1 MHADGNGG
9 GGLGRREVQDVELPE
24 RAGVVHGRR
33 GQPGQVVLH
42 GLVRL
47 GRRGSGFQAGDDDV
61 IIQVH
66 RGPHPPRLGVLSR
79 ITIIHLDA
87 GEAWVADERDLQ
99 PRARRRD
106 VHRRAQPDHGHDV
119 AVEVRL
125 AEQPPRGA
133 HRLAHR
139 LQVTLP
145 RCCRRRRGG
154 RHRALLLPLLRRL
167 ITTRPIWP
175 GRGLRRRA
183 VGSSSSRVYRDHPLP
198 QRGRRGA
205 GAAGIRRRG
214 RIHRRMALAA
224 SVDAGEPSAVAT
236 ATVAL
241 GAWALPESGQP
252 ALAFGLQLRVDPLDR
267 KSVV

>member
-1 MHADGNGG
+1 
-9 GGLGRREVQDVELPE
+9 
-24 RAGVVHGRR
+24 
-33 GQPGQVVLH
+33 
-42 GLVRL
+42 
-47 GRRGSGFQAGDDDV
+47 
-61 IIQVH
+61 
-66 RGPHPPRLGVLSR
+66 
-79 ITIIHLDA
+79 
-87 GEAWVADERDLQ
+87 VADERDFQ

-241 GAWALPESGQP
+241 GGLGASGIRAAGSP
-252 ALAFGLQLRVDPLDR
+252 LVFSCELTHLRGSPLRGLAGLLLSRNTQRRSDHNAQCIRDATGAGCSAFNRQTDPNCR
-267 KSVV
+267 ETSSKGSRGSRENKPVCVS